1 MTSQKAHLM
10 WESETLLS
18 FEVSTILKVQY
29 FKAKHFKSRELTP
42 NEDFQP
48 LPLKVHDIAI
58 PSLRFL

>member
-1 MTSQKAHLM
+1 M